1 MTLSRQREQS
11 RLLKYLPYLA
21 ALLMLAIA
29 AWYFTRP
36 DPIRVQLVK
45 AERGTVEATVN
56 NTRAG
61 TIKACRRAKLAPP
74 AGGQIAHLLVKKGER
89 VKANQV
95 LLELWDDD
103 LQAQARL
110 AEQQLNTVNTHVEE
124 ICTVADMSSKEA
136 VRARQLRERGF
147 ISPEGLERAE
157 AEAKAKQA
165 SCTAARSEIAQ
176 SRSRIDVAR
185 AGLRRM
191 VLRAPFDGIVA
202 DISGELGEYATP
214 SPPGIPTP
222 PAIDLI
228 DDRCMFVSAPIDEA
242 DAANIKVG
250 QVARITLDAI
260 KGKSFAGKVKRI
272 APYVLEL
279 EKQART
285 VEVEVEFNE
294 PQPRH
299 GEAEPSGAGGAAGR
313 LLPQSAGSAITS
325 DLASVVGSP
334 SRMASSSTSNVS
346 QPPGDQ
352 NLLVGYSADVEI
364 VHASRASVLRIP
376 TQTLLEGKR
385 VLLYRADGELEERT
399 VTTGLA
405 NWEQTE
411 ITAGLKEGDR
421 IVMSLDKAGVKAG
434 ARVQPEVGKPVK

>member
-1 MTLSRQREQS
+1 MALSRQREQN

-21 ALLMLAIA
+21 ALLLLALA

-36 DPIRVQLVK
+36 EPVRVQLVK
-45 AERGTVEATVN
+45 VERGTVEATVS

-61 TIKACRRAKLAPP
+61 TVKACRRAKLAPTV
-74 AGGQIAHLLVKKGER
+74 GGQIAHLLVKKGER
-89 VKANQV
+89 VKADQV
-95 LLELWDDD
+95 LLELWNDD

-110 AEQQLNTVNTHVEE
+110 AEQQLKTTNTRVDEV
-124 ICTVADMSSKEA
+124 CAVAEMSSKEA

-157 AEAKAKQA
+157 ADAKARQA

-176 SRSRIDVAR
+176 SRSRIDVAQ

-191 VLRAPFDGIVA
+191 VLRAPFDGVVA

-228 DDRCMFVSAPIDEA
+228 DDRCMFVSAPIDEV
-242 DAANIKVG
+242 DAANIKAG
-250 QVARITLDAI
+250 QASRIVLDAI
-260 KGKSFAGKVKRI
+260 KGKSFAGKVKRV

-285 VEVEVEFNE
+285 VEVEVEFVE
-294 PQPRH
+294 PPT
-299 GEAEPSGAGGAAGR
+299 AE
-313 LLPQSAGSAITS
+313 
-325 DLASVVGSP
+325 
-334 SRMASSSTSNVS
+334 
-346 QPPGDQ
+346 

-364 VHASRASVLRIP
+364 VHAAHEKVLRIP

-385 VLLYRADGELEERT
+385 VLLYRADGILEERK
-399 VTTGLA
+399 VETGLA
-405 NWEQTE
+405 NWEYTE
-411 ITAGLKEGDR
+411 ITSGLNEGDR
-421 IVMSLDKAGVKAG
+421 VVMSLDQEGVKAG
-434 ARVQPEVGKPVK
+434 ARVQPEAGK